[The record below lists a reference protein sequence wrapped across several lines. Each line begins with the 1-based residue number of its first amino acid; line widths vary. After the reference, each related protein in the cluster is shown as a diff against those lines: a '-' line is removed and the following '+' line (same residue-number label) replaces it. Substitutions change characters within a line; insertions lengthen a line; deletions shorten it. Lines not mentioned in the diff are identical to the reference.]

1 MIGHGAVGRGLVLR
15 VERPVFLAFEEVLR
29 HVTHLCSNLGRVVAQ
44 PFGQQPWVLV
54 AEHHRTCGVD
64 HEDALICFSMRQQSR
79 NVALRLLNEGL
90 KIALFPRGHAAA
102 HHVVSARRAAA
113 VERQDVHDVLTEFW
127 VVVFHPTRGEQ
138 DRLVVGSGCGDH
150 VTGLLLPLGEG
161 HAREIRL
168 RVTSVDAD
176 DLLLYDPKW
185 LDLLRHVRRA
195 EAGTRQRPCPVRV
208 GQQFVSEGRLDP
220 LLLQVDCSTSVDQG
234 GEVEQEF
241 VFFARGVRALDLA
254 QLALEAGVQGRV
266 QGGDGQ
272 ALNVAILSID
282 GIEEDRKGAAVLE
295 AHAAAVADFDG
306 PFKFDLHLSSV
317 PIDLVG
323 GVVGQP
329 IGGHERSAHVGLVVA
344 LREVVWVKFHFGHL
358 GSLRCRACRLVHLVN
373 AAQCA
378 FHMLSRSDWK
388 RPAWDFSAFARVSN
402 QSATS
407 SKPSSRAVLAK
418 PGYMSVYS

>member
-1 MIGHGAVGRGLVLR
+1 M
-15 VERPVFLAFEEVLR
+15 
-29 HVTHLCSNLGRVVAQ
+29 
-44 PFGQQPWVLV
+44 
-54 AEHHRTCGVD
+54 
-64 HEDALICFSMRQQSR
+64 
-79 NVALRLLNEGL
+79 
-90 KIALFPRGHAAA
+90 
-102 HHVVSARRAAA
+102 
-113 VERQDVHDVLTEFW
+113 
-127 VVVFHPTRGEQ
+127 
-138 DRLVVGSGCGDH
+138 
-150 VTGLLLPLGEG
+150 TGLLLPLGEG
-161 HAREIRL
+161 HAWEIRL

-176 DLLLYDPKW
+176 DLLLDDPKR
-185 LDLLRHVRRA
+185 LDFLRHVRRA
-195 EAGTRQRPCPVRV
+195 EAGTRQRSSPVRI
-208 GQQFVSEGRLDP
+208 GQQFVSEGGLDP
-220 LLLQVDCSTSVDQG
+220 LFLEVNRSTSVNQG

-241 VFFARGVRALDLA
+241 VLLARRVGALDLA
-254 QLALEAGVQGRV
+254 QLALETGVQGRV

-272 ALNVAILSID
+272 ALNVAVLGIN

-306 PFKFDLHLSSV
+306 PFKLDLHLSSV
-317 PIDLVG
+317 PVDLVG

-329 IGGHERSAHVGLVVA
+329 IGGHERSTHVGLVVA

-358 GSLRCRACRLVHLVN
+358 GSLRCRACRLYRLVS

>member
-1 MIGHGAVGRGLVLR
+1 M
-15 VERPVFLAFEEVLR
+15 
-29 HVTHLCSNLGRVVAQ
+29 
-44 PFGQQPWVLV
+44 
-54 AEHHRTCGVD
+54 AEHHRTRGVD
-64 HEDALICFSMRQQSR
+64 HEDALICFGVRQQGC
-79 NVALRLLNEGL
+79 NVALGLLNQGL
-90 KIALFPRGHAAA
+90 KIALFPGRHTAA
-102 HHVVSARRAAA
+102 HHVVSARGAAA
-113 VERQDVHDVLTEFW
+113 VEGQDVHDVLAKFR
-127 VVVFHPTRGEQ
+127 VVVLDPTRGEQ
-138 DRLVVGSGCGDH
+138 DRLVVGAGCGDH

-176 DLLLYDPKW
+176 DLLLDDPKR
-185 LDLLRHVRRA
+185 LDFLRHVGRA
-195 EAGTRQRPCPVRV
+195 EACTRQRSCPVRI
-208 GQQFVSEGRLDP
+208 GQQLVSEGGLDP
-220 LLLQVDCSTSVDQG
+220 LFLEVDRSTSVNQG

-241 VFFARGVRALDLA
+241 VLLARRVRALDLA
-254 QLALEAGVQGRV
+254 QLALETGVQGRV

-272 ALNVAILSID
+272 ALDVAVLGIN

-295 AHAAAVADFDG
+295 AHSAAVADFDG
-306 PFKFDLHLSSV
+306 PFKLDLHLSSV
-317 PIDLVG
+317 PVDLVG